1 MVKLFK
7 FIYIYIYIERER
19 ERERER
25 DQVEGSF
32 EAPPLCPL
40 LYETCMNEP
49 ITLR

>member
-7 FIYIYIYIERER
+7 FIYIYIYIKRER
-19 ERERER
+19 ERERGL
-25 DQVEGSF
+25 VEGSL